1 MEVSKATDP
10 GTGGVDLAAQ
20 IRVSQLVAVGPA
32 LSSNFCWPLVVPLSY
47 LWSLLCLVT

>member
-10 GTGGVDLAAQ
+10 GTGGVDLDAH
-20 IRVSQLVAVGPA
+20 ICVSQLVAVGPA
-32 LSSNFCWPLVVPLSY
+32 LPSNFYWPLGVRLSY